1 MLHILLYPRSMDS
14 YTIRVFGDPVL
25 KKVAEDVENIDGDLV
40 STCERMLTAMY
51 QAPGI
56 GLAAPQVGISK
67 RFFVYDYG
75 DGPKVLINPVI
86 KESDGEWE
94 FEEGCLSVP
103 GLSWNI
109 IRPKLIHITGFD
121 LNGNEISIEADE
133 LESRLY
139 QHEMDHLDGRLLL
152 EYLDE
157 DQQLEAKRI
166 LRTRIMDQQQNS
178 GAGLTGFNSAS

>member
-1 MLHILLYPRSMDS
+1 MLGQNNVREFPFKKDYSLCMLHILLYPRSMDS

-94 FEEGCLSVP
+94 FEEGCLSIPCFNV
-103 GLSWNI
+103 I
-109 IRPKLIHITGFD
+109 ISRPVKIELTWQD
-121 LNGNEISIEADE
+121 L
-133 LESRLY
+133 
-139 QHEMDHLDGRLLL
+139 
-152 EYLDE
+152 
-157 DQQLEAKRI
+157 RI
-166 LRTRIMDQQQNS
+166 VNKVYDR
-178 GAGLTGFNSAS
+178 F

>member
-1 MLHILLYPRSMDS
+1 MSVLEILKFPDPRLRTVAQPIKKFDQQLRTFADDMLH
-14 YTIRVFGDPVL
+14 T
-25 KKVAEDVENIDGDLV
+25 
-40 STCERMLTAMY
+40 MY
-51 QAPGI
+51 EAPGI

-75 DGPKVLINPVI
+75 DGPKVLVNPVI

-121 LNGNEISIEADE
+121 LNGNEVSIEADE

-139 QHEMDHLDGRLLL
+139 QHEMDHLDGKLLL

-157 DQQLEAKRI
+157 DQQLDAKRI
-166 LRTRIMDQQQNS
+166 LRRRIMDQQETPRT
-178 GAGLTGFNSAS
+178 GLTGFDSAS

>member
-1 MLHILLYPRSMDS
+1 MLNIAI
-14 YTIRVFGDPVL
+14 TDPIPIIIAKAV
-25 KKVAEDVENIDGDLV
+25 KKVL
-40 STCERMLTAMY
+40 
-51 QAPGI
+51 
-56 GLAAPQVGISK
+56 
-67 RFFVYDYG
+67 
-75 DGPKVLINPVI
+75 
-86 KESDGEWE
+86 
-94 FEEGCLSVP
+94 
-103 GLSWNI
+103 
-109 IRPKLIHITGFD
+109 TGFD

-178 GAGLTGFNSAS
+178 GTGLTGFNSAS

>member
-1 MLHILLYPRSMDS
+1 MLDILLYPRSMDS

-25 KKVAEDVENIDGDLV
+25 KKVAEDVKSIDGDLV
-40 STCERMLTAMY
+40 ATCERMLNAMY

-86 KESDGEWE
+86 QESDGEWE

-109 IRPKLIHITGFD
+109 IRPKAIYITGYD
-121 LNGNEISIEADE
+121 LNGNDIAIEADE

-139 QHEMDHLDGRLLL
+139 QHEMDHLDGKLLL
-152 EYLDE
+152 EYLNKE
-157 DQQLEAKRI
+157 QQLEAKKI
-166 LRTRIMDQQQNS
+166 LRKRIMSSEQTSNT
-178 GAGLTGFNSAS
+178 GLTGFNSAS

>member
-1 MLHILLYPRSMDS
+1 MC
-14 YTIRVFGDPVL
+14 IRDRVL
-25 KKVAEDVENIDGDLV
+25 V
-40 STCERMLTAMY
+40 
-51 QAPGI
+51 
-56 GLAAPQVGISK
+56 
-67 RFFVYDYG
+67 
-75 DGPKVLINPVI
+75 NPII

-121 LNGNEISIEADE
+121 LNGNEVSIEADE

-139 QHEMDHLDGRLLL
+139 QHEIDHLDGKLLL

-157 DQQLEAKRI
+157 DQQLDAKRI
-166 LRTRIMDQQQNS
+166 LRRRIMDQQETPRT
-178 GAGLTGFNSAS
+178 GLTGFDSAS